1 MEEETKANVK
11 EETESKW
18 DKVERIAS
26 CVFGIGVG
34 LVTIALDIITGSSPS
49 YRDDNP
55 AVDPDEELKREGYDK
70 VGKNVWYDR
79 DGKRREKDIWRK
91 KKY

>member
-11 EETESKW
+11 EETESKL
-18 DKVERIAS
+18 DKFWRITS
-26 CVFGIGVG
+26 GVLEIGVYVFFG
-34 LVTIALDIITGSSPS
+34 ALDIISGSSS
-49 YRDDNP
+49 SFRRDEEP
-55 AVDPDEELKREGYDK
+55 VDPDEELRRAGYDK
-70 VGKNVWYDR
+70 VGKDVWYDR

>member
-1 MEEETKANVK
+1 MEEETK
-11 EETESKW
+11 SKW
-18 DKVERIAS
+18 KKAGDVAGTVIVVGWHLIGAVICGIA
-26 CVFGIGVG
+26 GVQH
-34 LVTIALDIITGSSPS
+34 APPDP
-49 YRDDNP
+49 P
-55 AVDPDEELKREGYDK
+55 KKDPDEELEREGYEK